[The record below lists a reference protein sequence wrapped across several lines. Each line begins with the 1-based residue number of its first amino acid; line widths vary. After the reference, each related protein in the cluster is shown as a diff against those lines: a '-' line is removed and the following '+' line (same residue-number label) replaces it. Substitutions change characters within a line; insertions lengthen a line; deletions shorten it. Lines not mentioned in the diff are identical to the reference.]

1 MAAVA
6 RAIAGPALHRPAA
19 ASCRRAGPPGHLL
32 LDLQRAAGNRAV
44 AALVVQRQNAKPAWR
59 TAFEQAQGAPADVRG
74 ERFRQLLASW
84 AGIPYAQTAWAPGPL
99 RADKA
104 PSDLTPGA
112 VNVAPQLDASGRH
125 VPARI
130 VPTGN
135 AAPPTPT
142 IMVAADLFGQGPVPL
157 RATLEHERRHA
168 FHAEQAAALVT
179 RWRAVRTADTTDA
192 WKTWLRR
199 ERKVSKLP
207 VEVVTTTRARTDTSY
222 GTSTT
227 EAYAHLTGFLY
238 IANNLP
244 DAARDPATMSA
255 YEQRVVDVALGAGSF
270 GEFWQGADS
279 EAQDDVM
286 GRLVAAVRTLGA
298 HQKAHVRRAIGAQRT
313 TVAKGFAQRALKEL
327 GWS

>member
-1 MAAVA
+1 MAAVT
-6 RAIAGPALHRPAA
+6 RAVTGPALRRPAA
-19 ASCRRAGPPGHLL
+19 APCRGAGPPGHPL

-44 AALVVQRQNAKPAWR
+44 AALVVQRDTAKPGWR
-59 TAFEQAQGAPADVRG
+59 TAFEEAQGAPADVRG
-74 ERFRQLLASW
+74 DRFRRLLASW
-84 AGIPYAQTAWAPGPL
+84 AGIPFAQTAWAPGALGPD
-99 RADKA
+99 RA
-104 PSDLTPGA
+104 PTDLTPGA
-112 VNVAPQLDASGRH
+112 VNVAPALDASGRH

-130 VPTGN
+130 VPTGD
-135 AAPPTPT
+135 ATLPTPT
-142 IMVAADLFGQGPVPL
+142 IMVAASLFGQGPVPL

-168 FHAEQAAALVT
+168 FHAAQAAALVT

-192 WKTWLRR
+192 WKAWLRR
-199 ERKVSKLP
+199 ERTVRKLP

-244 DAARDPATMSA
+244 DAARDPATLSA
-255 YEQRVVDVALGAGSF
+255 DERKVVDVALGAGSF

-286 GRLVAAVRTLGA
+286 GKLVAAVRTLDA
-298 HQKAHVRRAIGAQRT
+298 HRQAHVRRAIGAQRT
-313 TVAKGFAQRALKEL
+313 TVAKGFARRALKDL

>member
-1 MAAVA
+1 MATVA
-6 RAIAGPALHRPAA
+6 RAVAGPAIHRPAA
-19 ASCRRAGPPGHLL
+19 APCRRAGPAGHLL

-44 AALVVQRQNAKPAWR
+44 AALVVHRQKAKPAWR
-59 TAFEQAQGAPADVRG
+59 TDFEQAQAAPADVRG
-74 ERFRQLLASW
+74 DRFRQLLASW
-84 AGIPYAQTAWAPGPL
+84 AGIALAQTAWAPGPL
-99 RADKA
+99 GADRA
-104 PSDLTPGA
+104 PTDLTPGA
-112 VNVAPQLDASGRH
+112 VNVAPALDASGRH

-135 AAPPTPT
+135 AALPPPT
-142 IMVAADLFGQGPVPL
+142 IMLAASLFGQGPVPL

-192 WKTWLRR
+192 WKAWLRQ
-199 ERKVSKLP
+199 ERKVRKLP

-222 GTSTT
+222 GTATT

-238 IANNLP
+238 IATNLP

-255 YEQRVVDVALGAGSF
+255 DERRVVDVALGAGSF
-270 GEFWQGADS
+270 GEFWQSADS
-279 EAQDDVM
+279 EAKDDVM
-286 GRLVAAVRTLGA
+286 GRLVAAVRKLDA
-298 HQKAHVRRAIGAQRT
+298 NRRAHVRRAIGAQLT
-313 TVAKGFAQRALKEL
+313 TVAKGFAQRALKDL